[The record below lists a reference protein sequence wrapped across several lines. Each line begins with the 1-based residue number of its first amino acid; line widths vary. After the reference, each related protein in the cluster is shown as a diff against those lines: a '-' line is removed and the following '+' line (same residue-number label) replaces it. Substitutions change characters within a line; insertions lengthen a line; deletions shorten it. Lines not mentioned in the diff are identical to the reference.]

1 VQTGKIGCEKEPQTR
16 GGPRWFAKGDLPHD
30 SGEVKTHHELF
41 ALLNKVYSARLT
53 GQLQMVL
60 GRVERQLFFD
70 GGQLVFASSSD
81 RFDSLGE
88 MMLREGAITQAQFEE
103 ASELMKTGQRFG
115 SALAEMEV
123 LSVGEIADWIQRQL
137 TLITISVLNYR
148 ACRFYFF
155 GGLDKN
161 VVPDVAIAVPLGRL
175 LLDVVRVASDLP
187 LEELAADTGLRVTTS
202 QDPLLRYQAVELNES
217 ERKLL
222 GCADQ
227 DSSFPEL
234 VAHSGLSIEVA
245 SRALYALLVLGEVVC
260 VDRAPDE
267 EAEREVARRE
277 RAEVR
282 NSPQPRPA
290 QSPAPR
296 GASKGESTETP
307 SSQPFDAKQFE
318 QEIRSRLVVASK
330 STYYELL
337 GVTATSPLEQVRE
350 NFHGLAR
357 KFHPDRHMG
366 RSELLGL
373 LQDLM
378 GRLTLAYKTLMDDQ
392 LRAAYDKEIASA
404 GAFDLG
410 KEKSEAQETVE
421 ECFNR
426 AKQAVRAKN
435 FAGSIFWL
443 RKCVEIAPDVAKYH
457 AMLARSLGAIPA
469 YRKDAVHHF
478 KMALEL
484 DPWNTS
490 ACYQFGELYELLG
503 LPWRAV
509 DLYRRVLEID
519 PQHAKAMERLAALDE
534 AKKPADKSFISRIFR
549 RKK

>member
-1 VQTGKIGCEKEPQTR
+1 
-16 GGPRWFAKGDLPHD
+16 
-30 SGEVKTHHELF
+30 
-41 ALLNKVYSARLT
+41 
-53 GQLQMVL
+53 
-60 GRVERQLFFD
+60 
-70 GGQLVFASSSD
+70 
-81 RFDSLGE
+81 
-88 MMLREGAITQAQFEE
+88 
-103 ASELMKTGQRFG
+103 
-115 SALAEMEV
+115 
-123 LSVGEIADWIQRQL
+123 
-137 TLITISVLNYR
+137 
-148 ACRFYFF
+148 
-155 GGLDKN
+155 
-161 VVPDVAIAVPLGRL
+161 
-175 LLDVVRVASDLP
+175 
-187 LEELAADTGLRVTTS
+187 
-202 QDPLLRYQAVELNES
+202 
-217 ERKLL
+217 
-222 GCADQ
+222 
-227 DSSFPEL
+227 
-234 VAHSGLSIEVA
+234 
-245 SRALYALLVLGEVVC
+245 VC

-290 QSPAPR
+290 HSPAPR